1 MPKGYEET
9 RTPPKASPI
18 PEEVI
23 LQTKRLLRPPS
34 YLQDYDLGASSTQ
47 QVFDDHK
54 EAKLDN
60 LIQTCVANGV
70 SGNGFV
76 KIFSAFMIYFDQ
88 SDDKFISRR
97 TYERKKKAMFQDKI
111 DEHHEESTQVI
122 RLTFVQLILHSV
134 KRVLGKYNDPFL
146 SRYDRK
152 KNW

>member
-1 MPKGYEET
+1 MD
-9 RTPPKASPI
+9 
-18 PEEVI
+18 VDN
-23 LQTKRLLRPPS
+23 S
-34 YLQDYDLGASSTQ
+34 YSSTK
-47 QVFDDHK
+47 VCDDKK

-60 LIQTCVANGV
+60 LIKTCVANGV

-134 KRVLGKYNDPFL
+134 KRVLGKYTDPFL
-146 SRYDRK
+146 SRYVRK